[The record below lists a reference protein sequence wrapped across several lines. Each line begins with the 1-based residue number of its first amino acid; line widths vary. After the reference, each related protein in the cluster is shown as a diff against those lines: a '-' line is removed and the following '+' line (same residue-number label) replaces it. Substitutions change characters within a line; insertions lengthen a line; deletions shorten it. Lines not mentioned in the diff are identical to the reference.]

1 MDDEGPTPAQQAALY
16 GALVA
21 FQAAVPTVSKDAT
34 NPHLRNKY
42 ATLESVIDT
51 VRPHLAAAGLG
62 FAQPPLLAD
71 GMAGCETVLYHRDG
85 GRLTYRLMMPVGQAR
100 GVSDAQA
107 VGIVLSYARRYSLL
121 GILGLAVGDED
132 TDGGPPAGA
141 RPTAPP
147 KRVTT
152 PPPAKRPDSASERR
166 WSDGARKAFCAKLGE
181 VLGKGGPGYDEV
193 AAWCEHLGRP
203 RPSGMDDAGRAKLL
217 AHLGT
222 DAGRKAL
229 VEWATGGDR

>member
-1 MDDEGPTPAQQAALY
+1 MDDEGPTPEQQSALY

-21 FQAAVPTVSKDAT
+21 FQASVPTVSKDAT

-42 ATLESVIDT
+42 ATLESVIET

-62 FAQPPLLAD
+62 FAQPPVLAD
-71 GMAGCETVLYHRDG
+71 GMAGCDTVLFHRDG

-141 RPTAPP
+141 RP
-147 KRVTT
+147 RVGATV
-152 PPPAKRPDSASERR
+152 ERR
-166 WSDGARKAFCAKLGE
+166 CAQGVLRQARRSARQGWPHLR
-181 VLGKGGPGYDEV
+181 GGGWV
-193 AAWCEHLGRP
+193 VRAP
-203 RPSGMDDAGRAKLL
+203 R
-217 AHLGT
+217 T
-222 DAGRKAL
+222 
-229 VEWATGGDR
+229 ATP